1 MLRLTLRAAI
11 KARYVSRKAT
21 HEHKRPGYAPHERSR
36 ATDVGLRQTRH
47 FITVRHDKK
56 CRALAFRE
64 KATQRPPLSGA
75 FPSSASSCSLE
86 YARFYRRFSLR
97 THTNPRAVATAA
109 ADSTTG
115 VVEKN

>member
-56 CRALAFRE
+56 CRALARVHV
-64 KATQRPPLSGA
+64 R
-75 FPSSASSCSLE
+75 
-86 YARFYRRFSLR
+86 
-97 THTNPRAVATAA
+97 
-109 ADSTTG
+109 DG
-115 VVEKN
+115 VMCLLLLKSKDV